1 MDEIEN
7 ITDQISGFSEEV
19 GTAIQEI
26 QKRFKCSED
35 QATKIGSLG
44 LNAMFIEV
52 LHHKLGKL
60 AIDDL
65 TVFNEVTNGR

>member
-19 GTAIQEI
+19 ATTIQEI

-35 QATKIGSLG
+35 QATKIVFLG

>member
-26 QKRFKCSED
+26 QK
-35 QATKIGSLG
+35 KIQ
-44 LNAMFIEV
+44 MF
-52 LHHKLGKL
+52 
-60 AIDDL
+60 
-65 TVFNEVTNGR
+65 

>member
-7 ITDQISGFSEEV
+7 NYGSDFGVFRGSWYSNSGNP
-19 GTAIQEI
+19 
-26 QKRFKCSED
+26 KRFKCSED
-35 QATKIGSLG
+35 QATKIVSLG

>member
-35 QATKIGSLG
+35 QATKIVPLG

>member
-1 MDEIEN
+1 MKLKILR
-7 ITDQISGFSEEV
+7 IRFRGFQRKLVQQFRKSK
-19 GTAIQEI
+19 
-26 QKRFKCSED
+26 KRFKCSED
-35 QATKIGSLG
+35 QATKIVSLG

>member
-35 QATKIGSLG
+35 QATKIVSLG
-44 LNAMFIEV
+44 LNTMFIEV